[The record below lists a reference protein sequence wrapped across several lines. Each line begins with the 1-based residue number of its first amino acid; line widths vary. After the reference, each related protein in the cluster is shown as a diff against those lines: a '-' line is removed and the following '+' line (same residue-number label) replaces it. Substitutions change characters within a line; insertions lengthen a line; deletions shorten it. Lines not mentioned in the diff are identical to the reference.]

1 MIKIVKK
8 SNYKKIVDELENL
21 RICNEELAKV
31 NGIRKTENDNLKLQ
45 FDKSEKENNSL
56 REELKQANCSIEKL
70 EVDNASLRDIQLIN
84 ETEINEKNRQIED
97 FSNKKPKT
105 IVKLEKEL
113 SKIREENIKLGTA
126 KSGLTKENNKLK
138 AKLDAKDR
146 VIEEY
151 EKALYQ
157 AEEKNQ
163 NQLNT
168 IKELTKKIEHKSI
181 EYKNNGLSKQTKK
194 AFKKGNK

>member
-1 MIKIVKK
+1 MKKKLKKNKRIEFNILILRRTKYNEIV
-8 SNYKKIVDELENL
+8 NELKLL
-21 RICNEELAKV
+21 RDCNQELAKENSV
-31 NGIRKTENDNLKLQ
+31 RKKAIDDLKSQQNGLEIDNAAFKTISKMQEDEISKLKLNNQ
-45 FDKSEKENNSL
+45 ETETNNKQLKDKIHRLSSEKGGY
-56 REELKQANCSIEKL
+56 I
-70 EVDNASLRDIQLIN
+70 
-84 ETEINEKNRQIED
+84 
-97 FSNKKPKT
+97 
-105 IVKLEKEL
+105 
-113 SKIREENIKLGTA
+113 
-126 KSGLTKENNKLK
+126 KENNKLR

-168 IKELTKKIEHKSI
+168 IKELTKKIDHKSI
-181 EYKNNGLSKQTKK
+181 EYKNNVLPKQSKK

>member
-126 KSGLTKENNKLK
+126 KGGLTNENNKLK

>member
-1 MIKIVKK
+1 MKILTNRNFKVLTDTLSVFKNKIKELSDEAEIKDAKIESMQKTYISMQKVKDREITRLQNEISNAKENNNKIIELEAKIVK
-8 SNYKKIVDELENL
+8 
-21 RICNEELAKV
+21 
-31 NGIRKTENDNLKLQ
+31 LK
-45 FDKSEKENNSL
+45 KENS
-56 REELKQANCSIEKL
+56 KI
-70 EVDNASLRDIQLIN
+70 NAS
-84 ETEINEKNRQIED
+84 K
-97 FSNKKPKT
+97 
-105 IVKLEKEL
+105 
-113 SKIREENIKLGTA
+113 G
-126 KSGLTKENNKLK
+126 GLTKENNKLK

-146 VIEEY
+146 VIGEY